1 MMLAYVFLF
10 VAVALLVLGISF
22 ATSPDKSPRPMTDAF
37 FVLVSFFFLLMGLR
51 YLFGGVGNDNP
62 LAGAFIA
69 SLALTFFWFKRRK
82 QS

>member
-1 MMLAYVFLF
+1 MIMAYVFLF
-10 VAVALLVLGISF
+10 VAVALLVVGISF
-22 ATSPDKSPRPMTDAF
+22 ALSPGKSPGPMIDAF

-51 YLFGGVGNDNP
+51 YVFGGVGNDNP

-69 SLALTFFWFKRRK
+69 SLALTFFWFKRRR